1 MENISVINS
10 AYILPKNTYW
20 LLYMTHADVHKYA
33 ETDTSVLQ
41 KRSTRAARG

>member
-10 AYILPKNTYW
+10 AYIFPKNTYW
-20 LLYMTHADVHKYA
+20 LLYMTHTDAHKYA

-41 KRSTRAARG
+41 KLSTKAARG